1 MRIERFWAKNYR
13 SLADV
18 DIRFDG
24 DIDVFYGKNG
34 AGKSNIFRGL
44 ETLFGV
50 LASSG
55 KGRAFEEKTAQGL
68 RRLGPDDRSRF
79 CSPKDTVALG
89 AALNFSGTPLRLPA
103 VEKPTPEEVTNV
115 VVEVRWSL
123 EKGPWFARLELSGS
137 RSFDL
142 AEVFRARSGH
152 QRIAVLVEQFKEQS
166 SVHVEWAEDLLRD
179 LMELLFQRLGET
191 SHFSLVSDVR
201 TIPGSIDLAEQ
212 PGLPGMGV
220 PVSELLNQGRL
231 AEALFSAKNSG
242 DPDLNARWFDFQEF
256 MQVGLDRPLLD
267 VVTQPGSRQLR
278 LVERVGRGFHP
289 IDLAGLGIQQLY
301 IMFAQIFLSGAR
313 CVAIEEPEAHLH
325 MPDTGL
331 TVRRLLRKAL
341 DDGEIDQLLIAS
353 HDSVFAMDTD
363 AFLEV
368 SLDEQGR
375 THVERNEDLTDID
388 RKHVYEPGPIL
399 RAVQGVMR
407 DLDGDEVVHTRMDT
421 GAPVTAREMLA
432 LIERADPVAREYME
446 QYQQFVIHLTRAR
459 ARKPAATGP

>member
-44 ETLFGV
+44 ETLFDALRGV
-50 LASSG
+50 SG
-55 KGRAFEEKTAQGL
+55 DSAFEPGCLKALSVDERYRGAPSGET
-68 RRLGPDDRSRF
+68 
-79 CSPKDTVALG
+79 TVLG
-89 AALNFSGTPLRLPA
+89 AVLVADESAFHRAPKNGRLPA
-103 VEKPTPEEVTNV
+103 MTTTRIDVELQWHKDQRGWAHKLAIGPAPKIDFGEYFRGTASAEKWAILKRVLRFSGSQTPSDIND
-115 VVEVRWSL
+115 
-123 EKGPWFARLELSGS
+123 FARQISPL
-137 RSFDL
+137 
-142 AEVFRARSGH
+142 
-152 QRIAVLVEQFKEQS
+152 FKNISQ
-166 SVHVEWAEDLLRD
+166 HKW
-179 LMELLFQRLGET
+179 
-191 SHFSLVSDVR
+191 FSLVSDVR
-201 TIPGSIDLAEQ
+201 SISFAADLAEQ

-278 LVERVGRGFHP
+278 LVERVGRDFHP

-407 DLDGDEVVHTRMDT
+407 DLDGDEIVHTRMDT

-459 ARKPAATGP
+459 ARKQAATGS